1 MTYLNKISLY
11 NDDTSVEKDD
21 KLYNAITL
29 TTGHGS
35 KGLEWKIVISGLD
48 KFEYD
53 ELYLTYNKNMDKTR
67 NKGKYPKCIDEIIK
81 CMEE

>member
-1 MTYLNKISLY
+1 M
-11 NDDTSVEKDD
+11 
-21 KLYNAITL
+21 
-29 TTGHGS
+29 
-35 KGLEWKIVISGLD
+35 EWKIVISGLD

-53 ELYLTYNKNMDKTR
+53 DIEEDRRLLYVVLTRAMDELYLIYNKNMDKTR